1 MGSRMMHLIIAN
13 QVFEKLELSNQQGFL
28 LGGIAPD
35 AVFTREGRNKSH
47 FHEGY
52 LDDGTRFVNYKAFI
66 EKYHSEIHEEYIL
79 GYLTHLISDD
89 VWMKFIYFKN
99 DFYNR
104 LATDP
109 ELLGRWHDDFRKL
122 NGKLIEKF
130 ECGELKNKLF
140 GATMDNIVCEIDSKD
155 LQSFTIET
163 LNDFTY
169 NKEDIGKELQ
179 VYTFREINDYIALA
193 TNTAQEVCSSI
204 KNNTFNHKNN
214 QSS

>member
-1 MGSRMMHLIIAN
+1 MGSRIMHLIIAN
-13 QVFEKLELSNQQGFL
+13 QVFEKLEIRNHQKRFL

-35 AVFTREGRNKSH
+35 AAFTPDSKNTSHFFEGR
-47 FHEGY
+47 
-52 LDDGTRFVNYKAFI
+52 LDDGTRFVNYKGFI
-66 EKYHSEIHEEYIL
+66 EKYQADIQDEFML

-89 VWMKFIYFKN
+89 IWMKFIYFKN

-109 ELLGRWHDDFRKL
+109 ALLGRWHDDFRKL
-122 NGKLIEKF
+122 NGKLIEKY
-130 ECGELKNKLF
+130 ECGELKNKLAD
-140 GATMDNIVCEIDSKD
+140 ATLDNKVSEIDSKD

-169 NKEDIGKELQ
+169 NKEDIGKELE

-193 TNTAQEVCSSI
+193 TDTALKVCFSVVKI
-204 KNNTFNHKNN
+204 
-214 QSS
+214 

>member
-13 QVFEKLELSNQQGFL
+13 QVFEKLDIPNQQSFL

-35 AVFTREGRNKSH
+35 AAFTPDSKNTSHFFEGR
-47 FHEGY
+47 
-52 LDDGTRFVNYKAFI
+52 LDDGTRFVNYKGFI
-66 EKYHSEIHEEYIL
+66 EKYQADIQDDFML

-89 VWMKFIYFKN
+89 VWMKFIYFKH

-104 LATDP
+104 LAADP
-109 ELLGRWHDDFRKL
+109 ELLGRWHEDFRKL

-130 ECGELKNKLF
+130 ECGELKNKLV
-140 GATMDNIVCEIDSKD
+140 GVSLGNKVSEIDSKD

-169 NKEDIGKELQ
+169 TKEDIEKELQ
-179 VYTFREINDYIALA
+179 VYTFSEISDYIALA
-193 TNTAQEVCSSI
+193 TDTAFKVCFSVL
-204 KNNTFNHKNN
+204 KV
-214 QSS
+214 

>member
-13 QVFEKLELSNQQGFL
+13 QVFEKLEIPNQQRFL

-35 AVFTREGRNKSH
+35 AAFTPDSKNTSHFFEGR
-47 FHEGY
+47 
-52 LDDGTRFVNYKAFI
+52 LDDGTRFVNYKGFI
-66 EKYHSEIHEEYIL
+66 EKYQADIQDEFML

-104 LATDP
+104 LAADP
-109 ELLGRWHDDFRKL
+109 ELLGRWHEDFRKL

-130 ECGELKNKLF
+130 ECGELKNKLV
-140 GATMDNIVCEIDSKD
+140 GVSLGNKVCEIDSKD

-169 NKEDIGKELQ
+169 NQEDIGQELK
-179 VYTFREINDYIALA
+179 VYTFSEISDYIELA
-193 TNTAQEVCSSI
+193 TDSAVKVCRSVI
-204 KNNTFNHKNN
+204 RI
-214 QSS
+214 

>member
-13 QVFEKLELSNQQGFL
+13 QVFEKLEIPNQQSFL

-35 AVFTREGRNKSH
+35 AVFTREGKNKSH
-47 FHEGY
+47 FHEGN
-52 LDDGTRFVNYKAFI
+52 LDDGTRFVNYEKFI
-66 EKYHSEIHEEYIL
+66 VKYQADIQNEFIL

-89 VWMKFIYFKN
+89 VWMKVIYFKN

-109 ELLGRWHDDFRKL
+109 ALLGRWHDDFRKL

-130 ECGELKNKLF
+130 ECGELKNKLV
-140 GATMDNIVCEIDSKD
+140 GATLDNKVCEIDFKD

-179 VYTFREINDYIALA
+179 VYTFREINDYIELA
-193 TNTAQEVCSSI
+193 TNMAINVCSSI
-204 KNNTFNHKNN
+204 KNNP
-214 QSS
+214 SS

>member
-13 QVFEKLELSNQQGFL
+13 QVFEKLEITNQQRFL

-35 AVFTREGRNKSH
+35 AAFTSDSKNSSHFFEGR
-47 FHEGY
+47 
-52 LDDGTRFVNYKAFI
+52 LDDGTRFVNYKGFI
-66 EKYHSEIHEEYIL
+66 EKYQAYIQDEFML

-89 VWMKFIYFKN
+89 VWMKFIYFKH

-104 LATDP
+104 LSNDP

-130 ECGELKNKLF
+130 ECIGLKNKLI
-140 GATMDNIVCEIDSKD
+140 GATLDNKVCEIDSKD

-169 NKEDIGKELQ
+169 NKDDIAKELQ
-179 VYTFREINDYIALA
+179 VYTFREINDYIEQA
-193 TNTAQEVCSSI
+193 TNMAIKFCKSITNNPSS
-204 KNNTFNHKNN
+204 
-214 QSS
+214 

>member
-13 QVFEKLELSNQQGFL
+13 QVFEKLEIPNQQRFL

-35 AVFTREGRNKSH
+35 AAFTPDSKNKSH
-47 FHEGY
+47 FFEGR
-52 LDDGTRFVNYKAFI
+52 LDEGTRFVNYKRFI
-66 EKYHSEIHEEYIL
+66 EKYQADIQDEFIL

-89 VWMKFIYFKN
+89 FWLKFIYFKN

-130 ECGELKNKLF
+130 ECGELKNKLV
-140 GATMDNIVCEIDSKD
+140 GANLDNKVCEINSED

-193 TNTAQEVCSSI
+193 TDSAVKVCRSVI
-204 KNNTFNHKNN
+204 YI
-214 QSS
+214 